1 MTVINRYGFRCPKC
15 KVLLTETAIVKDK
28 KLVEKYPRLLKQFS
42 CPKCN
47 RTFYFQDL
55 EQQTL
60 KRFIRE

>member
-1 MTVINRYGFRCPKC
+1 MNRYGFRCPKC

-60 KRFIRE
+60 KRFIEEKVR